1 MCSSKTLVIKWKGMP
16 HSGCKYLK
24 FKGIVS
30 MIYFKSSAINRKNT
44 DNVIKKWAK
53 NLDWLKDGYG
63 RNFWSINSWMEY

>member
-1 MCSSKTLVIKWKGMP
+1 MP

-53 NLDWLKDGYG
+53 NLTERWIWKKLL
-63 RNFWSINSWMEY
+63 EY